1 MSTISL
7 RLPESLH
14 ERLREIAQQE
24 NVSMNQF
31 ITLALAE
38 KIAALST
45 EDYLLKRAARGDRV
59 TDVEP
64 FAEWFD
70 SLDQFSDDFME
81 DRGQPAHQERSEI
94 IDPILAELWDN
105 DLDAA
110 YDTIQE
116 ADSTSDELDNTTRE
130 TK

>member
-45 EDYLLKRAARGDRV
+45 EDYLLKRAARGDRAKFERAMDKV
-59 TDVEP
+59 ADVEP
-64 FAEWFD
+64 
-70 SLDQFSDDFME
+70 
-81 DRGQPAHQERSEI
+81 P
-94 IDPILAELWDN
+94 PY
-105 DLDAA
+105 DLL
-110 YDTIQE
+110 Q
-116 ADSTSDELDNTTRE
+116 
-130 TK
+130 